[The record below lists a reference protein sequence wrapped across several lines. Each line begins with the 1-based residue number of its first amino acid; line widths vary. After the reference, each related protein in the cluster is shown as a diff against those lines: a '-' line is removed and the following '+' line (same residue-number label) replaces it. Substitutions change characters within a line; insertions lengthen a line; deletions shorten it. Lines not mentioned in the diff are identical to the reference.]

1 MDKRIED
8 GGKGMTYSVQ
18 AGDVRLRRA
27 TSALTPR
34 TFAPVLRL
42 PVSIIILGDV
52 AWNDLIVS
60 GAEDSTRGWMIQK
73 FVTSDGRSLHTV
85 DIKASES
92 LEHSLDFRNRLP
104 SMQISGTQVFR
115 DIPSPDTSVTEEKG
129 ELTP

>member
-1 MDKRIED
+1 MDERIEY

-42 PVSIIILGDV
+42 SVSIIILGDV

-92 LEHSLDFRNRLP
+92 LGHSPDFRNRLP